1 MATIID
7 FANEIDAGL
16 VAGPATTKIPNS
28 RFSEDLDVMNRAV
41 ATVFHQVQVFPAGH
55 DGAHSAN
62 LSYELASARIR
73 FVLGLT
79 AGQADDAAAWSAAT
93 NLAAAMVAASK
104 PSFFEDLASVFQI
117 VTGGEIDTS
126 EMTRD
131 GDVLSQDVTVTVAL
145 TP

>member
-1 MATIID
+1 MATIITFESD
-7 FANEIDAGL
+7 IDAAL

-28 RFSEDLDVMNRAV
+28 RFSEDLDHLVRG
-41 ATVFHQVQVFPAGH
+41 TVYHQVQVFPAGQ
-55 DGAHSAN
+55 DSQHSAQ

-73 FVLGLT
+73 FVLALT
-79 AGQADDAAAWSAAT
+79 AGQADSAAAWSAAT
-93 NLAAAMVAASK
+93 NLSAAAIAAAK

-117 VTGGEIDTS
+117 VGGGEIDTS

-131 GDVLSQDVTVTVAL
+131 GDVLSMDVTVTVAL